1 MTEPNQPKVVE
12 LVDAGV
18 PADQG
23 LSSLGM
29 LMQLAGNLFAAY
41 MSLTTFAMLVLSS
54 RTGSGN
60 ETLWV
65 LLLLGAA
72 ITRSLVHRS
81 AGAQLLYGVGGTGQ
95 GNRMAG
101 IQRYLVVA
109 FGQSALTG
117 LLLLWKFGLDAK
129 MAFGITAGLA
139 AWPATLAGLLALPRF
154 KRFKE
159 DLPLTEDKGFEGA
172 SILMTVLGL
181 CGLVGGGT
189 ALLYMLDL
197 PAAR

>member
-1 MTEPNQPKVVE
+1 MGPGPAPAARRPPTAAFSRAKSPVNARARRVRSARMTEPNQPNVVD

-81 AGAQLLYGVGGTGQ
+81 AGAQLLYGVGG
-95 GNRMAG
+95 
-101 IQRYLVVA
+101 
-109 FGQSALTG
+109 
-117 LLLLWKFGLDAK
+117 
-129 MAFGITAGLA
+129 
-139 AWPATLAGLLALPRF
+139 
-154 KRFKE
+154 
-159 DLPLTEDKGFEGA
+159 
-172 SILMTVLGL
+172 
-181 CGLVGGGT
+181 
-189 ALLYMLDL
+189 
-197 PAAR
+197 

>member
-1 MTEPNQPKVVE
+1 MTEGTQPKVVD

-54 RTGSGN
+54 RAGSGN

-65 LLLLGAA
+65 LLLLGGA

-81 AGAQLLYGVGGTGQ
+81 AGAQLLYGAGGGGQ
-95 GNRMAG
+95 GSRMAG

-109 FGQSALTG
+109 FAQSALTG
-117 LLLLWKFGLDAK
+117 LLLKWKFGVDAK
-129 MAFGITAGLA
+129 MALGITAGLA
-139 AWPATLAGLLALPRF
+139 AWPVTL
-154 KRFKE
+154 
-159 DLPLTEDKGFEGA
+159 
-172 SILMTVLGL
+172 
-181 CGLVGGGT
+181 
-189 ALLYMLDL
+189 
-197 PAAR
+197 